1 MTGDEM
7 ERAIEFILRNQANYE
22 AKQAE
27 HQARQAELE
36 ARLAA
41 ERVETEARLAAER
54 GETDRRI
61 RELSAAQ
68 DRTQGQLDLLSEQ
81 VSHLRGVVSALAE
94 GQRRSRDDIDALVK
108 LVGGLVEGR
117 NGGGG
122 APG

>member
-7 ERAIEFILRNQANYE
+7 ERAIEFILRNQASYE

-27 HQARQAELE
+27 TEAKLAAERVEIE

-41 ERVETEARLAAER
+41 ERA
-54 GETDRRI
+54 ETDRRI

-68 DRTQGQLDLLSEQ
+68 DRTQGQLNLLSEQ
-81 VSHLRGVVSALAE
+81 MSHLRGVVSALAE

-108 LVGGLVEGR
+108 LVGGLIEGG
-117 NGGGG
+117 NGGGARG
-122 APG
+122 